1 VKRKK
6 TQSPQKGN
14 VAEMLQRVRDYQ
26 PAQGSFSYAERGQAV
41 TEAHRLYNDSF
52 QLTKIFPMDSDLS
65 EACTEAHRL
74 WFTAIDNAY
83 PRGFGE
89 DVQRLRAGD
98 PSGMEAAVSF
108 LEADPWFYRTGYIK
122 SKLIRY
128 IKPPMLTPE
137 YVRRLQQVVLA
148 VVDKRDDRDFRAYC
162 RLAFKVDSLE
172 LREQLTRRL
181 TYQDANVRRRAR
193 WVLEAL
199 GEEFPQG

>member
-1 VKRKK
+1 MNRKK
-6 TQSPQKGN
+6 TRLPSRSE
-14 VAEMLQRVRDYQ
+14 VAEVLQRIREYQ
-26 PAQGSFSYAERGQAV
+26 PSRGPFSYVDRGRAV
-41 TEAHRLYNDSF
+41 TEAHQLYNESFRLSKIYPVDSV
-52 QLTKIFPMDSDLS
+52 LS

-122 SKLIRY
+122 SKLIRS
-128 IKPPMLTPE
+128 IKATLLTPE
-137 YVRRLQQVVLA
+137 YVKRLQKVVL
-148 VVDKRDDRDFRAYC
+148 VLVDKRDDRVFRAYC
-162 RLAFKVDSLE
+162 RLALKVDSLE
-172 LREQLTRRL
+172 LREQLTQRL
-181 TYQDANVRRRAR
+181 IHEDTNIQRRAR

-199 GEEFPQG
+199 GEKFPQG